1 MSTLSPREQRLAALH
16 QQADADYASTAHLRR
31 PPADEPSPLRELP
44 DLQVAVSVARQMLN
58 AYGDSSKLTD
68 VFAYA
73 QAHGALTES
82 LRILL
87 RAVDQQ
93 DGAQ

>member
-1 MSTLSPREQRLAALH
+1 MSTLSPREQRVAALH

-31 PPADEPSPLRELP
+31 PPAALDLRDQLP
-44 DLQVAVSVARQMLN
+44 TDLQVAVSVARQMLN

-68 VFAYA
+68 VFAHA

-93 DGAQ
+93 GGAQ